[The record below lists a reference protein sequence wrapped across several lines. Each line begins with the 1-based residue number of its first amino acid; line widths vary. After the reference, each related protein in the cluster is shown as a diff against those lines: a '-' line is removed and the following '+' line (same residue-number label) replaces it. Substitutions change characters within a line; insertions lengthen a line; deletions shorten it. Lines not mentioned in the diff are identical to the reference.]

1 MEILLNWQKLNWRAI
16 WWEPNFWVEHQH
28 WSRRVART
36 VWKNWDSGSCVNQ
49 ELVWVKRIIQK
60 FKFRKSLSLTSFL
73 NGNRVTLIS
82 LISPTGVI
90 PTPAEPALLTYSGA
104 EERLEDLRKCQL
116 KTMWKSYGMAKHTL
130 LQTDQIKPGQGGCV
144 QGWSG
149 VSRKSP
155 ITKRPMLKLG
165 WQVNAAN
172 HFIYQT
178 FFKSQLE

>member
-1 MEILLNWQKLNWRAI
+1 MEILSNRQKPNWRAI

-60 FKFRKSLSLTSFL
+60 FKFSKSLSLTSFL
-73 NGNRVTLIS
+73 NGNRVTLVS

-104 EERLEDLRKCQL
+104 EECLEDLRKDMPAQDHVEEL
-116 KTMWKSYGMAKHTL
+116 QGIKAYASSNWSDKTWTGRLCPGM
-130 LQTDQIKPGQGGCV
+130 V
-144 QGWSG
+144 RS
-149 VSRKSP
+149 
-155 ITKRPMLKLG
+155 
-165 WQVNAAN
+165 
-172 HFIYQT
+172 
-178 FFKSQLE
+178 E